1 MALFRDE
8 DILRY
13 LHNEMEYTEVADF
26 EATLDA
32 LPDMQDRFEEILDEL
47 AWVQNVDNLLSE
59 DSLHHILS
67 FALSKR
73 GIDDFTPTRQ
83 AYFYPLK

>member
-59 DSLHHILS
+59 DSLQHILS

-73 GIDDFTPTRQ
+73 GIDNFIPTRQ
-83 AYFYPLK
+83 AHFWANK

>member
-1 MALFRDE
+1 MILFRDE

-13 LHNEMEYTEVADF
+13 LHNEMEYSEVADF

-47 AWVQNVDNLLSE
+47 AWVQNVDALLSE
-59 DSLHHILS
+59 DSLQYILS

-73 GIDDFTPTRQ
+73 GIDDFIPTRQ
-83 AYFYPLK
+83 ARFWLGK